1 MKHFFNKFNKNNA
14 RGVRGMRGM
23 ILVNALV
30 FAGIAIVITTGLVTW
45 GTTLLKNSEQL
56 TNREQAFDAAEAGID
71 YYRWHLAHAQSD
83 YYDGNA
89 STTHGPYL
97 HDFLDKDGNKIGQFA
112 LTITPPATGTTIVT
126 ITATGTVTADP
137 TIQRVIQTRLAIP
150 SLANYAVVAN
160 DNMNFGSGTV
170 VFGPIQSNYGIHFD
184 GVAHNTITSSLTS
197 YVDPDLNDGVQRY
210 AVYTTGD
217 PLPASQPTP
226 PTNNSVFMAGRQFP
240 VPVVD
245 FSGLTTNLSQLKTT
259 AQASNSYFSSS
270 GVQGY
275 HIILKTNDTFDLYK
289 VTALQTLSGSTCST
303 NVTAQSQSS
312 TGWGS
317 WSIKT
322 QSFVANYTFPSSGV
336 IFVEDNVWVDG
347 AINTARL
354 TIAAGTFPYNTT
366 TSKSI
371 TVNNNLTYTNFNGQD
386 VLSLI
391 AQNNFN
397 VGFDSLDTMTIDG
410 ALVAQ
415 NGRAGRYYY
424 DTTCYNGHGT
434 AGASSTQTTLNLDG
448 MIATNQR
455 YGFAYSDNTGYTNRN
470 ITYDSNLLYGPP
482 PSFPLASSQYST
494 ISWSLLR

>member
-1 MKHFFNKFNKNNA
+1 MKNFSLQKK
-14 RGVRGMRGM
+14 GL
-23 ILVNALV
+23 ILINALI
-30 FAGIAIVITTGLVTW
+30 FAGIAIVITTALVTW
-45 GTTLLKNSEQL
+45 GTTILRNSEQL
-56 TNREQAFDAAEAGID
+56 TNREQAFEIAEAGID
-71 YYRWHLAHAQSD
+71 YYRWHLAHAQTD

-89 STTHGPYL
+89 STTSPGPYV
-97 HDFLDKDGNKIGQFA
+97 HPFLDKDGNVIGQYA
-112 LTITPPATGTTIVT
+112 LTITPPLVGTTIVT

-137 TIQRVIQTRLAIP
+137 TIQRVIQTKLAIP

-170 VFGPIQSNYGIHFD
+170 VYGPIQSNLGIHFD

-197 YVDPDLNDGVQRY
+197 YVDPDLNDSVQRY

-217 PLPASQPTP
+217 PLPANQPTP
-226 PTNNSVFMAGRQFP
+226 PADSSIFLAGRQFP

-245 FSGLTTNLSQLKTT
+245 FSGLTTDLSQLKTT
-259 AQASNSYFSSS
+259 AQQTSNSYFSSS

-275 HIILKTNDTFDLYK
+275 HIVLKTNDTFDLYK
-289 VTALQTLSGSTCST
+289 VTALQTLTGSTCSNDKTDNPTQWSQITT
-303 NVTAQSQSS
+303 NSS
-312 TGWGS
+312 NWGS

-322 QSFVANYTFPSSGV
+322 QTFVANYTLPSNGV
-336 IFVEDNVWVDG
+336 IFVEDNLWVDG

-354 TIAAGTFPYNTT
+354 TIAAGTFPYSVT

-371 TVNNNLTYTNFNGQD
+371 TVNSNLTYTNFDGRD
-386 VLSLI
+386 VLALI
-391 AQNNFN
+391 AQNNIN

-424 DTTCYNGHGT
+424 NNTCYNGHGS

-455 YGFAYSDNTGYTNRN
+455 YGFAYSDGTGYTNRN
-470 ITYDSNLLYGPP
+470 IAYDSNLLYGPP

-494 ISWSLLR
+494 ISWSNLR